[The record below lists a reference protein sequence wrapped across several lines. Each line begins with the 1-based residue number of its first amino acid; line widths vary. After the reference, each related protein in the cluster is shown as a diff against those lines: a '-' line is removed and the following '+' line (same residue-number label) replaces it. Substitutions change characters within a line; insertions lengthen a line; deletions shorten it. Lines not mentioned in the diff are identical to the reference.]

1 MSCLFLFL
9 SAVFVLFVN
18 LITDLTH
25 TQTKTWLNQCLK
37 VVTMVNHGFAAV
49 SLAIKPIVL

>member
-1 MSCLFLFL
+1 MSCLLLFL

-37 VVTMVNHGFAAV
+37 VVTMVNHGLAAV
-49 SLAIKPIVL
+49 SLAIKPNVL